1 MSNEKLKSYYKILFT
16 ILIAGIIIIALY
28 LNIKMSILRNKDN
41 IGVEEKTNVKEE
53 TKELE
58 ESYEDVI
65 LDDDIETTYS
75 NEIY

>member
-1 MSNEKLKSYYKILFT
+1 MSDEKLKSYYKILFT